1 MKPRSNNLFL
11 LLITNFTF
19 LIQPIPAT
27 THLTTT
33 ETAQITDKV
42 FFEINIGQKKIGTIE
57 IGLFGH
63 IVPRT
68 VKNFVELSSGIHGSK
83 FSYKGSIFHRV
94 IKDFMIQGGDFTKKD
109 GTGGQS
115 IYGLKFADEN
125 FILKHDGPGILS
137 MANSGP
143 DSNGSQFFITT
154 IKTGW
159 LDGKH
164 VVFGKVL
171 NGMEVVKEIENT
183 EVGVNDRPI
192 EEVMIV
198 NCRHEYIDNP
208 QPITTSSGQSMGSF
222 SLFFTLFVSFLVKYL

>member
-1 MKPRSNNLFL
+1 
-11 LLITNFTF
+11 
-19 LIQPIPAT
+19 
-27 THLTTT
+27 
-33 ETAQITDKV
+33 
-42 FFEINIGQKKIGTIE
+42 
-57 IGLFGH
+57 
-63 IVPRT
+63 
-68 VKNFVELSSGIHGSK
+68 
-83 FSYKGSIFHRV
+83 
-94 IKDFMIQGGDFTKKD
+94 MIQGGDFTKKD